1 MSEKEKLI
9 HMIETDERILRYQK
23 LEKILNENQIIKEK
37 LNDLKSIQKTMV
49 QKKTYGLDVKAIEEE
64 YQKRLEE
71 MHLFPLLSE
80 YLSLQEEINE
90 MLQQIAFII
99 EKSINEEIY

>member
-9 HMIETDERILRYQK
+9 SMIENDERIKRYQK
-23 LEKILNENQIIKEK
+23 LEKILNENQVIKEK

-49 QKKTYGLDVKAIEEE
+49 QKKTYGLDIRAIEEQ
-64 YQKRLEE
+64 YQKQLEE
-71 MHLFPLLSE
+71 MHLFPLLNE
-80 YLSLQEEINE
+80 YLSLQEEIND